1 MLDFLSRLLNAFEP
15 SLSGRNSQP
24 ERTHRAASPSR
35 PPKGPSTSLG
45 AENCGRIVAG
55 SVVKILP
62 KSVLI
67 QYQDTTVLIP
77 QHELLNPNAKFENPV
92 SLFSVGDNVEFVLT
106 SRDQRGW
113 RGSVH
118 ALTEARL
125 RNALGNL
132 QPGTAVRG
140 SSVLMIEAP
149 GCWLARLCSGCHW
162 PRSVGAG

>member
-1 MLDFLSRLLNAFEP
+1 LSRLYRGVILNRSARIARLP
-15 SLSGRNSQP
+15 LTSSQ
-24 ERTHRAASPSR
+24 
-35 PPKGPSTSLG
+35 G
-45 AENCGRIVAG
+45 AEYFAWCGELWNIVAG

-77 QHELLNPNAKFENPV
+77 QHELLSPNAKFENPV

-132 QPGTAVRG
+132 QPGTAVRARVERFDDRG
-140 SSVLMIEAP
+140 A
-149 GCWLARLCSGCHW
+149 WLLAGALCSGCHW